1 MKRIVVDMMGGDL
14 SPLETVKGVCMA
26 AGEFDAEL
34 ILVGNE
40 PELLQIAEDNELS
53 LEGFRIV
60 HTDDVITMEDD
71 PLSVTRSKS
80 GSSMSVGLRLL
91 ADDEGD
97 AFVSTGNTGALFTG
111 ANLIVRKM
119 KGARRPA
126 IGAVLPMQSP
136 VLLIDSG
143 ANISVTPEYY
153 SQFAVM
159 GSVYMNKMMGVES
172 PRVGLLNNGAEA
184 HKGTDTVREAYE
196 VLSQNPL
203 INFVGNV
210 EGNRVTENVCDVLVC
225 DGFSGNIHLKTMEGM
240 GKLTLNSLRSLFEQ
254 NLRTKLA
261 YLLVRPY
268 LDKVKKNF
276 DATEYGGAP
285 ILGISKPVIKAHG
298 SSNAKA
304 FKNAIGQAVRCA
316 ENDLTADIEA
326 ALAEL
331 SAYARANEEN

>member
-1 MKRIVVDMMGGDL
+1 M
-14 SPLETVKGVCMA
+14 
-26 AGEFDAEL
+26 
-34 ILVGNE
+34 
-40 PELLQIAEDNELS
+40 
-53 LEGFRIV
+53 
-60 HTDDVITMEDD
+60 
-71 PLSVTRSKS
+71 
-80 GSSMSVGLRLL
+80 
-91 ADDEGD
+91 
-97 AFVSTGNTGALFTG
+97 
-111 ANLIVRKM
+111 
-119 KGARRPA
+119 
-126 IGAVLPMQSP
+126 
-136 VLLIDSG
+136 
-143 ANISVTPEYY
+143 
-153 SQFAVM
+153 
-159 GSVYMNKMMGVES
+159 
-172 PRVGLLNNGAEA
+172 
-184 HKGTDTVREAYE
+184 
-196 VLSQNPL
+196 LSQNPL

-210 EGNRVTENVCDVLVC
+210 EGNRVTENACDVLVC